1 MYLTSI
7 NYLAVFVSACFG
19 FLIGWLW
26 YAVLFTKSW
35 LREHGLEE
43 VGPEKIPI
51 GFGKLFFG
59 AFTMLLI
66 IAFTLAIFLSRPS
79 NLLQGF
85 ATGALVSVGLVGAAI
100 GMNYIFERK
109 SMKLFL
115 ITAGYHVITLSV
127 MGAIIGVWK

>member
-1 MYLTSI
+1 MYLTSL
-7 NYLAVFVSACFG
+7 NYVTIFVATCVG

-51 GFGKLFFG
+51 GFGKLFLG
-59 AFTMLLI
+59 AFTLLFM
-66 IAFTLAIFLSRPS
+66 IAFTLAIFLSGPS
-79 NLLQGF
+79 NLVLGF
-85 ATGALVSVGLVGAAI
+85 ATGALVSIGFVGAAI

-109 SMKLFL
+109 SARLFL
-115 ITAGYHVITLSV
+115 ITAGYHVVTFSV